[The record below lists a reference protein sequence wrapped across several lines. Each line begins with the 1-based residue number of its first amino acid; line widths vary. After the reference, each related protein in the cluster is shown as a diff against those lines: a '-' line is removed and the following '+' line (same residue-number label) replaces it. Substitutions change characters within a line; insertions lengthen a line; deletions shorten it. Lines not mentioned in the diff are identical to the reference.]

1 MRTKDHK
8 TKAEKKSMVSSPL
21 PAATTGASASA
32 TGGLPGAPI
41 TPIDTLLITPRKKD
55 KDATGL
61 RGLIDMVSETER
73 VFFALAAVAAVWVGL
88 GFAALVKAGMCF
100 SSDSPLT
107 QKLLGLLLAF
117 LLGPFYFIL
126 DSSKINCKYNTG
138 NQPPA

>member
-1 MRTKDHK
+1 
-8 TKAEKKSMVSSPL
+8 MVSSPL

-55 KDATGL
+55 KATGL
-61 RGLIDMVSETER
+61 RGLIDMARETGR
-73 VFFALAAVAAVWVGL
+73 ILVALAALAFVWALL

-100 SSDSPLT
+100 GSDSTLA

-126 DSSKINCKYNTG
+126 DTSQINCKYNPSSQAG
-138 NQPPA
+138 DG